1 MSVKAASAAEREGRM
16 SGPEVATS
24 EDADRSRHDLVAI
37 VVNEQPVEVRGP
49 RVTGLEIKEAAI
61 AQGVPIDVGFQ
72 LIEEMS
78 HGRTRVVG
86 NDEVVSV
93 HTGSRFLALAPDDN
107 S

>member
-1 MSVKAASAAEREGRM
+1 MP
-16 SGPEVATS
+16 GPEVETS
-24 EDADRSRHDLVAI
+24 EDTDRSRHDRVAI
-37 VVNEQPVEVRGP
+37 VVNEQPVEVHGP
-49 RVTGLEIKEAAI
+49 RITGLEIKEEAI
-61 AQGVPIDVGFQ
+61 AQGAPIDVGFQ
-72 LIEEMS
+72 LIEELS